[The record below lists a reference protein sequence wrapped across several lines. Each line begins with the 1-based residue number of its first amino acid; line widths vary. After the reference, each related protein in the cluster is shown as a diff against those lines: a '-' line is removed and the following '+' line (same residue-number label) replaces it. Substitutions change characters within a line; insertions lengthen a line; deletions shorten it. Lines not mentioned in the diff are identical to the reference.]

1 MMIKKLTAVLVA
13 VLFCLSFSI
22 SALAIE
28 TDGICGN
35 YEWEG
40 STVFVLDEQKH
51 FNNGVKSAVVK
62 MIDSKIESCVY
73 FAFLI
78 EFEKGGYIGDG
89 GIRLRLNDG
98 SSLMI
103 NLDEGITDDGG
114 FDAEAATEYDE
125 LSFVSATEA
134 SVYYRDSLSSS
145 DVFKINIIDLNG
157 KESATFEISLP
168 EDAEDAE
175 DEDIQNI
182 SDEEN
187 GGKTAKSK
195 TTKERTTKVKTTK
208 VRTTKVKT
216 TKIKSSRKSKTTK
229 AFNFKKVDKNKK
241 SAEEIKDYD
250 DGIEYVDFDD
260 TYDGEAEN
268 ITVSV
273 SDSKQNLKYIYIAV
287 GTVCAMAIAGA
298 AVLAAMKAN
307 DSKDKKDD
315 K

>member
-1 MMIKKLTAVLVA
+1 MIKKLTAVLVA
-13 VLFCLSFSI
+13 VLFCLNLSI

-62 MIDSKIESCVY
+62 MIDSKVESCVY

-89 GIRLRLNDG
+89 GIRLRLNNN

-103 NLDEGITDDGG
+103 NLDDGITDDGG
-114 FDAEAATEYDE
+114 FDADAATEYDE

-134 SVYYRDSLSSS
+134 AVYYRDSLSSS
-145 DVFKINIIDLNG
+145 DVFKINLIDLNG

-168 EDAEDAE
+168 EDDEDSE
-175 DEDIQNI
+175 DEDTQNVY
-182 SDEEN
+182 DEGN

-195 TTKERTTKVKTTK
+195 TTKEKTTKVKTTK

-216 TKIKSSRKSKTTK
+216 ANTYSTSLPFIYSCFR
-229 AFNFKKVDKNKK
+229 FGCPLQP
-241 SAEEIKDYD
+241 SATHR
-250 DGIEYVDFDD
+250 G
-260 TYDGEAEN
+260 
-268 ITVSV
+268 
-273 SDSKQNLKYIYIAV
+273 
-287 GTVCAMAIAGA
+287 
-298 AVLAAMKAN
+298 
-307 DSKDKKDD
+307 
-315 K
+315 

>member
-13 VLFCLSFSI
+13 VLFCLSLSI
-22 SALAIE
+22 TALAIE

-62 MIDSKIESCVY
+62 MIDSKVESCVY

-78 EFEKGGYIGDG
+78 EFEKSGYIGDG
-89 GIRLRLNDG
+89 RIRLRLNNS

-134 SVYYRDSLSSS
+134 AVYYRDSLSSS
-145 DVFKINIIDLNG
+145 DVFKINLIDLNG

-168 EDAEDAE
+168 DDAEDSE
-175 DEDIQNI
+175 DEDTQNV
-182 SDEEN
+182 SDEGN
-187 GGKTAKSK
+187 GGKTARSK
-195 TTKERTTKVKTTK
+195 TTKEKTTKVKTTK
-208 VRTTKVKT
+208 VRT

-250 DGIEYVDFDD
+250 DGIEYVDSDD
-260 TYDGEAEN
+260 TYSGEAEN

-273 SDSKQNLKYIYIAV
+273 SDGRQNLKYIYIAV

-307 DSKDKKDD
+307 DAKDKKDD

>member
-13 VLFCLSFSI
+13 ILFCLSLSI

-35 YEWEG
+35 YEWED
-40 STVFVLDEQKH
+40 STIFVLDEQKH

-62 MIDSKIESCVY
+62 MIDSKVESCVY

-89 GIRLRLNDG
+89 GIRLRLNNG

-103 NLDEGITDDGG
+103 NLDDGITDDGG

-134 SVYYRDSLSSS
+134 AIYYRDSLSSS

-168 EDAEDAE
+168 EDAEDEE
-175 DEDIQNI
+175 DEDTQNI

-195 TTKERTTKVKTTK
+195 TTKEKTAKVKTTK

-216 TKIKSSRKSKTTK
+216 AKVKTTK
-229 AFNFKKVDKNKK
+229 IFNFKKVDKNKK

-250 DGIEYVDFDD
+250 DGIEYVDSDD
-260 TYDGEAEN
+260 AYDGEAEN

>member
-13 VLFCLSFSI
+13 IFFCLSLSI

-62 MIDSKIESCVY
+62 MIDSKVESCVY

-89 GIRLRLNDG
+89 GIRLRLNNG

-134 SVYYRDSLSSS
+134 AVYYRDSLSSS
-145 DVFKINIIDLNG
+145 DVFKINLIDLNG

-168 EDAEDAE
+168 EDAEDEE
-175 DEDIQNI
+175 DEDTQNV

-187 GGKTAKSK
+187 NGKTAKSK
-195 TTKERTTKVKTTK
+195 TTKEKTAKVKTTKFRTTKVKTA
-208 VRTTKVKT
+208 KVKT
-216 TKIKSSRKSKTTK
+216 TKI
-229 AFNFKKVDKNKK
+229 FNFKKVDKNKK

-250 DGIEYVDFDD
+250 DGIEYVDSDD

-273 SDSKQNLKYIYIAV
+273 SDGRQNLKYIYIAV

-298 AVLAAMKAN
+298 AVLAAMKVN
-307 DSKDKKDD
+307 DKKDD

>member
-1 MMIKKLTAVLVA
+1 MMIKKLTAVFISI
-13 VLFCLSFSI
+13 LFCLSLSI
-22 SALAIE
+22 YALAIE

-98 SSLMI
+98 NSLMI

-134 SVYYRDSLSSS
+134 AVYYRDSLSSS
-145 DVFKINIIDLNG
+145 DTFKINILDLNG
-157 KESATFEISLP
+157 MHELYLEQLNFSIAFFSLSP
-168 EDAEDAE
+168 KKS
-175 DEDIQNI
+175 IGNI
-182 SDEEN
+182 SIYRP
-187 GGKTAKSK
+187 KSLK
-195 TTKERTTKVKTTK
+195 NLSLFSLLISKNFFSKNNYDRTYF
-208 VRTTKVKT
+208 RAQ
-216 TKIKSSRKSKTTK
+216 R
-229 AFNFKKVDKNKK
+229 AP
-241 SAEEIKDYD
+241 
-250 DGIEYVDFDD
+250 
-260 TYDGEAEN
+260 
-268 ITVSV
+268 
-273 SDSKQNLKYIYIAV
+273 
-287 GTVCAMAIAGA
+287 
-298 AVLAAMKAN
+298 
-307 DSKDKKDD
+307 
-315 K
+315 

>member
-13 VLFCLSFSI
+13 VLFCLSLSI

-62 MIDSKIESCVY
+62 MIDSKVESCVY

-78 EFEKGGYIGDG
+78 EFEKGGHIGDG
-89 GIRLRLNDG
+89 GIRLRLNNG

-103 NLDEGITDDGG
+103 NLDAGITDDGG

-134 SVYYRDSLSSS
+134 AVYYRDSLSSS
-145 DVFKINIIDLNG
+145 DVFKINLTDLNG

-168 EDAEDAE
+168 EEAQDAED
-175 DEDIQNI
+175 DIQ
-182 SDEEN
+182 STADEED
-187 GGKTAKSK
+187 GGKTAKEK
-195 TTKERTTKVKTTK
+195 TAKVK
-208 VRTTKVKT
+208 TTKVKT

-250 DGIEYVDFDD
+250 DEIEYVDSDD

-273 SDSKQNLKYIYIAV
+273 SDGRQNLKYVYIAV